1 MKLLKKEDW
10 GVKLKRRKL
19 SKVKFIV
26 IAIMIVLIAVFSEVI
41 FSFNDTE
48 YTVIVTGKDRITEN
62 LKDSDGNSRTSSKY
76 LVFADD
82 ENGNSLVFE
91 NTDCFIRG
99 KFNSSNIQGQLKE
112 GNTYRVTVIGYR
124 IPYFSCYQNIIKVE
138 EVLVHK

>member
-1 MKLLKKEDW
+1 MFL
-10 GVKLKRRKL
+10 
-19 SKVKFIV
+19 
-26 IAIMIVLIAVFSEVI
+26 
-41 FSFNDTE
+41 FNDTE
-48 YTVIVTGKDRITEN
+48 YIITVTDKERIT
-62 LKDSDGNSRTSSKY
+62 DSLEDNNKNYKISSKY